1 MSKPTDYE
9 RGREDMRDEVSALLG
24 KMAEKHKAECARLN
38 GRQCHS
44 YAWDESN
51 KAIGL
56 ELGRDAVRGL
66 R

>member
-9 RGREDMRDEVSALLG
+9 RGREDMRDECSSLLG
-24 KMAEKHKAECARLN
+24 KMAEKCKAEQVRLN

-44 YAWDESN
+44 YAWDEGN

-56 ELGRDAVRGL
+56 ELGRDAVRGI